1 MKKIISLT
9 KVMLKSSFTGFSSS
23 KKKKSKLKKVLGVL
37 GIIALYAYLSVVVFF
52 LAKDLIEV
60 FYNLKQ
66 TTTLINLLFTAASFY
81 GLVIAILSIP
91 AVFYFSKD
99 IETLLPMPI
108 RSFDILIAKTFTTY
122 VSLLV
127 SLSFILIPFLVAYQI
142 VVSASFS
149 FILLFLLAYFII
161 PIIPLAL
168 ALILVILLFTFIPKI
183 NNKDLFTYFSSFLSI
198 GIILAINSLTLGD
211 AGFLENLTSANSDLV
226 ANISTFLPSVAF
238 LAEGVVNSNILL
250 VIAVLLLSLFLIFI
264 VSKLIS
270 PLYFK
275 GAIGISES
283 NSKKKSKRKVKKS
296 SGKINSRI
304 KSFIYTDTKNILR
317 TPAFAINYFLP
328 LLILPIFFA
337 FPIITIFTSGE
348 VSMAEFTSLMNEA
361 SVIINSMD
369 LSVLIPYVIIGSFVF
384 TFFISSTSSIT
395 LTAFSREGERM
406 EFFKSLPIEMMTII
420 KAKII
425 MGSIISLIMPTIVL
439 IAITIILKP
448 NVVLLIVSLVTV
460 VISAVFSNVFDIIV
474 DVYKPKLVWDDET
487 QAIKQNFMTI
497 IPVFTS
503 FFIIGIFVAAF
514 VFLNNNRLLFS
525 IALLFILLAASYFIF
540 KVVIEKYGL
549 KHLDKA
555 IEKI

>member
-1 MKKIISLT
+1 
-9 KVMLKSSFTGFSSS
+9 
-23 KKKKSKLKKVLGVL
+23 
-37 GIIALYAYLSVVVFF
+37 
-52 LAKDLIEV
+52 
-60 FYNLKQ
+60 
-66 TTTLINLLFTAASFY
+66 
-81 GLVIAILSIP
+81 
-91 AVFYFSKD
+91 
-99 IETLLPMPI
+99 
-108 RSFDILIAKTFTTY
+108 
-122 VSLLV
+122 
-127 SLSFILIPFLVAYQI
+127 
-142 VVSASFS
+142 
-149 FILLFLLAYFII
+149 
-161 PIIPLAL
+161 
-168 ALILVILLFTFIPKI
+168 
-183 NNKDLFTYFSSFLSI
+183 
-198 GIILAINSLTLGD
+198 
-211 AGFLENLTSANSDLV
+211 
-226 ANISTFLPSVAF
+226 
-238 LAEGVVNSNILL
+238 
-250 VIAVLLLSLFLIFI
+250 
-264 VSKLIS
+264 
-270 PLYFK
+270 
-275 GAIGISES
+275 
-283 NSKKKSKRKVKKS
+283 
-296 SGKINSRI
+296 
-304 KSFIYTDTKNILR
+304 
-317 TPAFAINYFLP
+317 
-328 LLILPIFFA
+328 
-337 FPIITIFTSGE
+337 
-348 VSMAEFTSLMNEA
+348 MAEFTSLMNEA

-525 IALLFILLAASYFIF
+525 IALLLILLAASYFIF